1 MKPSV
6 PHTLR
11 SPRVQAMELVAQKAD
26 LEVKRA
32 RRVLAAC
39 PPRARRVLAACS
51 PGSSV
56 ATGSCRAQ
64 GRVAAADESTEYYRL
79 KCGELATEAA
89 EQRR

>member
-1 MKPSV
+1 
-6 PHTLR
+6 
-11 SPRVQAMELVAQKAD
+11 MELVAQKAD

-39 PPRARRVLAACS
+39 S

-56 ATGSCRAQ
+56 ATESCRAQ

>member
-1 MKPSV
+1 
-6 PHTLR
+6 
-11 SPRVQAMELVAQKAD
+11 MELVAQKAD

-32 RRVLAAC
+32 RRVLA
-39 PPRARRVLAACS
+39 RFS

-56 ATGSCRAQ
+56 ATESCRAQ

-79 KCGELATEAA
+79 KCGEVATEAA